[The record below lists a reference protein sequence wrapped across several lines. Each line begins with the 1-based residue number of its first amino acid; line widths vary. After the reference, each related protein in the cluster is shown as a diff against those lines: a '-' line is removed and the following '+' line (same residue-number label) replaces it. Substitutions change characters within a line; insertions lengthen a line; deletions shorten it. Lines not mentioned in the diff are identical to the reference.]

1 MYIFG
6 DTTVQTVRQYNKLLI
21 INIQGK
27 EKPMS
32 EYNESDVVEGS
43 GLESEYDAAFDG
55 DEKASNLL
63 KLKSDAFDIAIK
75 VISIKQIGF
84 TDPIKKGRQ
93 NTVSGLTRTVQD
105 LGVLTPVH
113 VMTVPE
119 ESEDDD
125 YKYVLLDGLR
135 RIYAA
140 AKNGEEEIRAVVW
153 DFKDKDQGTDLA
165 LYLSLILNRTQERTW
180 AEIWHLFQILE
191 MQSAITPGTLEYLL
205 QLESGDAMKLKD
217 VMLCEYDEVKQALLN
232 GEKNL
237 EACYKMLA
245 KLRKEEDQ
253 LAKDDA
259 TGVADSVEG
268 AEELIS
274 NGAKGLPQL
283 SDQDVL
289 ELLDMADDLDSD
301 DVDEDDFNS
310 LVSPDD
316 SFVDQQKVGER
327 HPLDP
332 ALRQA
337 TLARDKFYCQ
347 CCGMHLIG
355 ARLGLIAVH
364 HILPVHVGGKDTL
377 ENLITLCVN
386 CHLSLH
392 VMERNGGSILMDK
405 ADYDALPEV
414 EQKSL
419 KKALKLARI
428 AIEADKRKGLSKD
441 AIAEAT
447 KDAIRHPMP
456 GIMTDNKV
464 AYSVSKGNGDLDEE
478 SA

>member
-1 MYIFG
+1 MS
-6 DTTVQTVRQYNKLLI
+6 DYN
-21 INIQGK
+21 Q
-27 EKPMS
+27 S
-32 EYNESDVVEGS
+32 ETVEGS
-43 GLESEYDAAFDG
+43 GFESEYDATFDG

-63 KLKSDAFDIAIK
+63 KLKSDAFTIDYK

-93 NTVSGLTRTVQD
+93 RTLQGLSKTVQD
-105 LGVLTPVH
+105 LGVLVPIH

-125 YKYVLLDGLR
+125 YKYVLLDGIR

-140 AKNGEEEIRAVVW
+140 AKNGEEEIRAMVW

-165 LYLSLILNRTQERTW
+165 LYLSLILNRSQRRSW

-191 MQSAITPGTLEYLL
+191 LQSAITPGTLEYLL

-232 GEKNL
+232 EEKNL
-237 EACYKMLA
+237 DACYKMLA

-268 AEELIS
+268 AEDLAS
-274 NGAKGLPQL
+274 KDSKCLPQL

-289 ELLDMADDLDSD
+289 ELLDMVDDLDSD
-301 DVDEDDFNS
+301 DINEDDFNS

-316 SFVDQQKVGER
+316 SFIDQQKVGDR

-364 HILPVHVGGKDTL
+364 HALPVHTGGKDVL
-377 ENLITLCVN
+377 ENLITLCLN
-386 CHLSLH
+386 CHLSVH
-392 VMERNGGSILMDK
+392 VMERNGGSILMSK
-405 ADYDALPEV
+405 EDYDALPEE

-428 AIEADKRKGLSKD
+428 AIEADKRKGLSKE
-441 AIAEAT
+441 AVAEAT

-456 GIMTDNKV
+456 GISNENKI
-464 AYSVSKGNGDLDEE
+464 AYSVTKANEDKE

>member
-1 MYIFG
+1 MS
-6 DTTVQTVRQYNKLLI
+6 DYN
-21 INIQGK
+21 Q
-27 EKPMS
+27 S
-32 EYNESDVVEGS
+32 ETVEGS
-43 GLESEYDAAFDG
+43 GFESEYDATFDG

-63 KLKSDAFDIAIK
+63 KLKSDAFTIDYK

-93 NTVSGLTRTVQD
+93 RTLQGLSKTVQD
-105 LGVLTPVH
+105 LGVLVPIH

-125 YKYVLLDGLR
+125 YKYVLLDGIR

-140 AKNGEEEIRAVVW
+140 AKNGEEEIRAMVW

-165 LYLSLILNRTQERTW
+165 LYLSLILNRSQRRSW

-191 MQSAITPGTLEYLL
+191 LQSAITPGTLEYLL

-232 GEKNL
+232 EEKNL
-237 EACYKMLA
+237 DACYKMLA

-268 AEELIS
+268 AEDLAS
-274 NGAKGLPQL
+274 KDSKGLPQL

-289 ELLDMADDLDSD
+289 ELLDMVDDLDSD
-301 DVDEDDFNS
+301 DISEDDFNS

-316 SFVDQQKVGER
+316 SFIDQQKVGDR

-364 HILPVHVGGKDTL
+364 HVLPVHTGGKDVL
-377 ENLITLCVN
+377 ENLITLCLN

-392 VMERNGGSILMDK
+392 VMERNGGSILMSK
-405 ADYDALPEV
+405 EDYDALPEE

-428 AIEADKRKGLSKD
+428 AIEADKRKGLSKE
-441 AIAEAT
+441 AVAEAT

-456 GIMTDNKV
+456 GISNENKI
-464 AYSVSKGNGDLDEE
+464 AYSVTKANEDKE